1 LIETEVKSKNRI
13 AWLHE
18 VHYENFPCFILFVF
32 VLSLSGCSIEVAPP
46 STSGPPVADTTEPGI
61 NPTPASTALSLPTR
75 GIPEQSAPVIPSPTA
90 GKVPTLW
97 SSLALSGTLIY
108 TAADNTLATLQV
120 QSLNLATGDLRTIF
134 QLPPGGWADGAVVS
148 PDQKSLLIAYSPPM
162 TAPYGGLQSIYT
174 LPMDSSGLLEVLI
187 TPPTDHD
194 QYLQPVW
201 SPDEKYI
208 YFAHINYETMAT
220 FEIMRMAYPD
230 GSPEKVVG
238 DAYWPRV
245 SDDSTLLAYVAL
257 NPDTGVNQL
266 SLANADGS
274 DAHPIPVS
282 GLLVPEIVDVPMVSP
297 DNGSILFSSP
307 TAINAFVPS
316 WTDKLFGVDVAHAD
330 GSLASD
336 WWSVPVSG
344 GKAKQLTNIEL
355 LALYGAYSPD
365 RKHIA
370 SFSSNGIF
378 VMKPDGTELTMI
390 VKDVGGIVGTVNWL
404 P

>member
-1 LIETEVKSKNRI
+1 
-13 AWLHE
+13 
-18 VHYENFPCFILFVF
+18 
-32 VLSLSGCSIEVAPP
+32 
-46 STSGPPVADTTEPGI
+46 
-61 NPTPASTALSLPTR
+61 
-75 GIPEQSAPVIPSPTA
+75 
-90 GKVPTLW
+90 
-97 SSLALSGTLIY
+97 
-108 TAADNTLATLQV
+108 
-120 QSLNLATGDLRTIF
+120 
-134 QLPPGGWADGAVVS
+134 
-148 PDQKSLLIAYSPPM
+148 M
-162 TAPYGGLQSIYT
+162 
-174 LPMDSSGLLEVLI
+174 
-187 TPPTDHD
+187 
-194 QYLQPVW
+194 
-201 SPDEKYI
+201 
-208 YFAHINYETMAT
+208 
-220 FEIMRMAYPD
+220 
-230 GSPEKVVG
+230 
-238 DAYWPRV
+238 
-245 SDDSTLLAYVAL
+245 
-257 NPDTGVNQL
+257 NQL

-297 DNGSILFSSP
+297 DNDSILFSSP

-344 GKAKQLTNIEL
+344 GKAKQLTNIEF
-355 LALYGAYSPD
+355 LALYGAYSPA